1 MSVPRHLGLII
12 DGNRRWAVKKGL
24 SKLEGHHYGAEALR
38 KLIPAIIQREIPV
51 VSIYTFSTENWRR
64 TAEEVSIL
72 MTLIGNVF
80 RQYFDWFKKR
90 GARVRVSG
98 RIADFPE
105 EIQKVFSEAIEA
117 TKENTK
123 LVANFCLSYGGREE
137 IIRMAKKL
145 AEETGGQAEAIAKID
160 EAAVERNLYTS
171 GLPDVDLVI
180 RTGGDQ
186 RLSNFLPWQ
195 CAYAELYFTKTLW
208 PDFDARELDKAL
220 EYFAETKRN
229 FGK

>member
-12 DGNRRWAVKKGL
+12 DGNRRWAARNGL
-24 SKLEGHHYGAEALR
+24 SRLEGHRHGAEALR
-38 KLIPAIIQREIPV
+38 KLVPAIIARGIPA
-51 VSIYTFSTENWRR
+51 VSVYTFSTENWRR
-64 TAEEVSIL
+64 TAEEVSVL
-72 MTLIGNVF
+72 MSLIGGVF
-80 RQYFDWFKKR
+80 RQYFDWFKKE
-90 GARVRVSG
+90 GARVRISG
-98 RIADFPE
+98 RTADFPE
-105 EIQKVFSEAIEA
+105 EIQKVFAEAIEA

-123 LVANFCLSYGGREE
+123 LIANFCLSYGGREE
-137 IIRMAKKL
+137 IVRMVKKI
-145 AEETGGQAEAIAKID
+145 AEESGGQAEAIAQID
-160 EAAVERNLYTS
+160 EAAIEKNLYTH
-171 GLPDVDLVI
+171 GLPDVDLVV

-208 PDFDARELDKAL
+208 PDFDERELDKAL